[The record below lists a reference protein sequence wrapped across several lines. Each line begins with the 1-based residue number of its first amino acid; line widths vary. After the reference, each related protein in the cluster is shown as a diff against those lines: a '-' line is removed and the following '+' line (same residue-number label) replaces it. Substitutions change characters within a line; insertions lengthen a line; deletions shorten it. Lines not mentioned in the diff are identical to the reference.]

1 LGRSGGLRPRRSR
14 GSVNDLTDICLE
26 KLKLSPVTLQSN
38 GPRDLYIALMRTGRI
53 PPRNHM
59 RS

>member
-26 KLKLSPVTLQSN
+26 KLKLSLVTLQSN